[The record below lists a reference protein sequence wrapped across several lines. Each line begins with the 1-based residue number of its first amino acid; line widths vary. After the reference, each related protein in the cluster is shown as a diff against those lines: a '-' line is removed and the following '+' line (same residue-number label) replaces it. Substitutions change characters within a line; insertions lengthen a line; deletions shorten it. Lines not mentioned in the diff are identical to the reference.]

1 MNHLRKHQWPLH
13 DCIILQCGI
22 YAKAAITDI
31 FISDFFSM
39 QTFILKEVS
48 HNKPT

>member
-1 MNHLRKHQWPLH
+1 MKHLRKHQWPLH

-31 FISDFFSM
+31 FISDFIFHADVYTEGGQS
-39 QTFILKEVS
+39 
-48 HNKPT
+48 